1 MEAGSAALE
10 LRPLRVTEVVD
21 RAARLYAR
29 NALAVWKIV
38 IPLLLVVEAIFTLI
52 DLSALPAGSFVQNGQ
67 LYAPAGSATGS
78 YNAAVLIEAVVL
90 GLVVLQVI
98 NGALVRV
105 YSDTFLGRKPDSE
118 EAVKFALRH
127 LVGLVAIGVLVALAV
142 VLGLLAVIVGAI
154 YLWVM
159 LSVSFAAYVVE
170 GKRGFAALG
179 RSQDLV
185 RGRWWATFGAL
196 LLVAIIVG
204 IASVGL
210 PAILAALESG
220 SNPLSPTAYVILL
233 RLANLI
239 VYAIA
244 GPLSAAVTVTIY
256 FDLRVRKE
264 AFDLQQ
270 LGERLGIT
278 GAAPAAAAAPA
289 VPRSWPPAEPAAAP
303 APAPAPAADSPGG
316 GAPPA
321 STPSGED
328 PFGTGYT

>member
-1 MEAGSAALE
+1 MEAGTGALE

-21 RAARLYAR
+21 RAVRLYAR
-29 NALAVWKIV
+29 NALVVWRIV
-38 IPLLLVVEAIFTLI
+38 VPLLLVVEAVFTLI
-52 DLSALPAGSFVQNGQ
+52 DLSALPSGSFVQNGQ
-67 LYAPAGSATGS
+67 LYAPAGSATGT
-78 YNAAVLIEAVVL
+78 YNAAVVIESIVL
-90 GLVVLQVI
+90 SLVVLQVI

-105 YSDTFLGRKPDSE
+105 YSDTFLGRRPDSQQ
-118 EAVKFALRH
+118 AVRFALRH
-127 LVGLVAIGVLVALAV
+127 LLGLVWIGVIVGVAVL
-142 VLGLLAVIVGAI
+142 LGLIAILIGAI

-159 LSVSFAAYVVE
+159 LSLSFAAYVVE

-196 LLVAIIVG
+196 LLVLIIIAIAAIV
-204 IASVGL
+204 L

-220 SNPLSPTAYVILL
+220 SNPVSPTAYVILL

-239 VYAIA
+239 VYTVA
-244 GPLSAAVTVTIY
+244 GPLSASVTVTIY

-278 GAAPAAAAAPA
+278 GVAPAAAVAAPA
-289 VPRSWPPAEPAAAP
+289 PALAAEPSPAAAP
-303 APAPAPAADSPGG
+303 APVAPAPE
-316 GAPPA
+316 
-321 STPSGED
+321 PSGED